1 MYHLL
6 VLLCFFNWF
15 FFFFL
20 YGVVSHKNQIVFLQG
35 NPQGEPS
42 LVLVAENRMCASLS
56 SALMC
61 YKAMW
66 LSCDK
71 CDNGDILPSSAV

>member
-1 MYHLL
+1 MCTIFLYCCVFLT
-6 VLLCFFNWF
+6 V

-42 LVLVAENRMCASLS
+42 LVLVAENRMCVSLS

>member
-1 MYHLL
+1 MCTIFLYCCVFLT
-6 VLLCFFNWF
+6 V
-15 FFFFL
+15 FFFL